1 MYPDPPPV
9 LTTLGQALS
18 PLLLQFSL
26 GRHQF
31 PSGSGPQNPGG
42 LLPSHFA
49 GYSLKTSL
57 GMGGGDEQ
65 VHLARVPPAFHGYAI
80 VVGEL
85 VLGRGHP
92 GR

>member
-1 MYPDPPPV
+1 M
-9 LTTLGQALS
+9 S
-18 PLLLQFSL
+18 
-26 GRHQF
+26 
-31 PSGSGPQNPGG
+31 
-42 LLPSHFA
+42 
-49 GYSLKTSL
+49 
-57 GMGGGDEQ
+57 GGDEQ